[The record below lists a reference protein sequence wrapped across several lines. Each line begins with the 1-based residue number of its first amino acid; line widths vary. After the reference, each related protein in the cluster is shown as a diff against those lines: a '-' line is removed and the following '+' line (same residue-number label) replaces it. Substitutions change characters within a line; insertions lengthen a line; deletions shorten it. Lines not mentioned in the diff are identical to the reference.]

1 MKKEFSDN
9 TLNIDSLPEHNQEPT
24 EKGNIKLLDVVAL
37 TQDVPEHNLKRGEV
51 GTVVE
56 ILSNGEAFE
65 VEFSDDNGQMYKCL
79 SFLAS
84 QLRVVHDE
92 PINVNPNRQANDAL
106 QGYYYQICHTVNS
119 WLDLADN
126 DILYLEVAEDFDIES
141 DGTFTA
147 TQVKH
152 TQRNISLR
160 SEQVIDAINNFWKL
174 RNENSNRCVKFRLL
188 TKSKIVKEKDNEFG
202 MDKPGLELW
211 SRCPDDEV
219 IIKKISDFL
228 QNDRKISDEVKTF
241 LKKASPQEIHEQ
253 LIEPITWDTDAK
265 DTISVE
271 HEIKEKLI
279 YHGKEDKIPAS
290 YVKQVFAHLFTEA
303 FSVATRK
310 DNRKLTQ
317 ARFLEMFEEQTTVR
331 VPIHQ
336 YIRSQ
341 QPINLKLILDHFK
354 EELEELVGDLS
365 EFTIQSH
372 PHIQTD
378 IPPLYLDVIVP
389 RTDLLTNIQTKL
401 QSEGIVIIQGGVD
414 TGKTTLAKLIAN
426 NIDSDWFWLKLTNKE
441 ASQIV
446 QTLKQLAIAISNQSS
461 QVNVVL
467 DDLNLQPQQLKMYE
481 EELGIV
487 AYSVLERGAKLL
499 ITSQHKPTPNLIR
512 SLGLPSSVV
521 TPAPYFTIPEI
532 EQFAEQMGCSTNDI
546 DTWVTLIRA
555 HTGGHPR
562 LVHAWLVRLQEDG
575 WNEQNILTSIL
586 HPPEKV
592 KEEREAARLLLT
604 DLPKDRREFL
614 YRLSLMSIGFRKD
627 YALNVAEIPE
637 PIFHPGDVFSQL
649 VGPWIDQVS
658 ETYYTVSPL
667 LTNAAKEVWSESRI
681 KDLHAYIANA
691 ILKTKNLTTTEAWAV
706 LTHSMIGQNRGGF
719 ISVIHALMTAQEDD
733 WENLCQE
740 FSWLVSIK
748 TDPHEEL
755 FPGDAFVNQM
765 FRSLQYRIAVEVRPE
780 LVPKILEIWDKETKP
795 YEPRQSYLLSRLMLA
810 TEILKYNQVTL
821 SAKKLVGYLKE
832 IIDIKNMD
840 KKVWKSYFNSME
852 ELKEINI
859 DESNFFSFLFSFI
872 YMRPEINA
880 VFLNE
885 LIDTLDKLD
894 PRIRTLLL
902 VDFEN
907 NTIQSQLLNN
917 GVWLT
922 EEKLEN
928 PNWTRCLEA
937 FDKVIEKTIAWGY
950 PYITAASARIKAITH
965 DEKLSD
971 PDTAHKVLQ
980 DIISKLGTLPT
991 IEEAQAVVYF
1001 NQKRYKDA
1009 LNIYERILPKW
1020 NPPSEQLNIGPLEE
1034 YRRAA
1039 ICAAYLDNW
1048 KKAACFFEE
1057 GANKTQKIENTERY
1071 IGLYA
1076 DAGFAQFKAGN
1087 LLDCIKLLHLVLQKF
1102 EKLPQDNTNLTY
1114 FTLKKRLEHTIKWIW
1129 QIWCVGE
1136 VNTSNFFE
1144 PTVGFCSDPTTNE
1157 EILTLPD
1164 CPIGYSWFYL
1174 SQIEYRFGHET
1185 TVFQNA
1191 LRTTD
1196 REEYPFL
1203 NYRLS
1208 FLEAQYEFRN
1218 KTFDNLPQR
1227 IYQLAPVY
1235 SSMKKHQQSGRGAAE
1250 KGSYSIPNSDL
1261 SDFAS
1266 VDNIIAI
1273 FIAALIALMRT
1284 NRDEQDI
1291 LAKWRTNSSELPIK
1305 ENIYSA
1311 LDLIEPIL
1319 WGDYNDALTVMYTSD
1334 EKIEKQLAA
1343 SVRVIRNQETSLED
1357 LLFAHTIISSF
1368 FINSPWED
1376 FVVKDLGVLLSVQWL
1391 QKIEFR
1397 AKLKTPMLTVPQ
1409 IEQACNSSETG
1420 KKKIGQILLAVH
1432 QAVSVKVPLSSKF
1445 FEQFRTWTESP
1456 SKQKQEP
1463 ATRKN
1468 PTAQRLIKAMEKPPH
1483 LTDEDIEALNRSIK
1497 EGEIPIKFDSP
1508 FDSDESNK

>member
-1 MKKEFSDN
+1 
-9 TLNIDSLPEHNQEPT
+9 
-24 EKGNIKLLDVVAL
+24 
-37 TQDVPEHNLKRGEV
+37 
-51 GTVVE
+51 
-56 ILSNGEAFE
+56 
-65 VEFSDDNGQMYKCL
+65 MYKCL

-84 QLRVVHDE
+84 QLEVFHQE
-92 PINVNPNRQANDAL
+92 PIKVDSKRQATDSIE
-106 QGYYYQICHTVNS
+106 GYRYQILHSVNA
-119 WLDLADN
+119 WLELADN

-152 TQRNISLR
+152 TQDNITLR
-160 SEQVIDAINNFWKL
+160 SQQVIDGINNYWEL
-174 RNENSNRCVKFRLL
+174 RTNNSDRRVKFRLL
-188 TKSKIVKEKDNEFG
+188 TKSKIVEEQGNPLET
-202 MDKPGLELW
+202 DKPGLEVW
-211 SRCPDDEV
+211 SRCSGDETV
-219 IIKKISDFL
+219 IQKISDFL
-228 QNDRKISDEVKTF
+228 QTDGKISEEVKDF
-241 LKKASPQEIHEQ
+241 LRQAEPQEIYEK
-253 LIEPITWDTDAK
+253 LIKPITWKTNSK
-265 DTISVE
+265 DSNFVEQSIS
-271 HEIKEKLI
+271 EKLLL
-279 YHGKEDKIPAS
+279 HGNKLGLLPFDAS
-290 YVKQVFAHLFTEA
+290 KVIDALLNEA
-303 FSVATRK
+303 FTVATDK
-310 DNRKLTQ
+310 ENRELNKT
-317 ARFLEMFEEQTTVR
+317 RFFEIFEEQTTQR
-331 VPIHQ
+331 VSTQHLRHLQ
-336 YIRSQ
+336 MQATQATS
-341 QPINLKLILDHFK
+341 LDTANAAFIGGSSD
-354 EELEELVGDLS
+354 V
-365 EFTIQSH
+365 TIQPQS
-372 PHIQTD
+372 PIQNT
-378 IPPLYLDVIVP
+378 IPPLYRDVFK
-389 RTDLLTNIQTKL
+389 RTELLTSIQTKL
-401 QSEGIVIIQGGVD
+401 QSAGIVIIQGSVD
-414 TGKTTLAKLIAN
+414 TGKTTLAKLTADA
-426 NIDSDWFWLKLTNKE
+426 IDGDWFWRNFTNKE

-446 QTLKQLAIAISNQSS
+446 QELQQLSIAISNQSS

-467 DDLNLQPQQLKMYE
+467 DDLNLQPQQLRTYE
-481 EELGIV
+481 EVLGIV
-487 AYSVLERGAKLL
+487 VYRIRERGAKLL
-499 ITSQHKPTPNLIR
+499 ITSQHKPPPNLIR
-512 SLGLPSSVV
+512 ILGVSPSV
-521 TPAPYFTIPEI
+521 TINVPNFTEPEI
-532 EQFAEQMGCSTNDI
+532 RQFAEEMGCPANDI
-546 DTWVTLIRA
+546 DTWVTLIQA

-562 LVHAWLVRLQEDG
+562 LVHAWLAQLQEEG
-575 WNEQNILTSIL
+575 WTEQNILTSIL
-586 HPPEKV
+586 HASEEV

-658 ETYYTVSPL
+658 ETYYAVSPL
-667 LTNAAKEVWSESRI
+667 LTNAAKEVWSENRI

-810 TEILKYNQVTL
+810 TEILKYNQMTL
-821 SAKKLVGYLKE
+821 PAKKLVGYLKE
-832 IIDIKNMD
+832 IIDIKNMN

-907 NTIQSQLLNN
+907 DTIQSQLLNN

-928 PNWTRCLEA
+928 PNWPRCLEV
-937 FDKVIEKTIAWGY
+937 FDKVTEKTIAWGY
-950 PYITAASARIKAITH
+950 PYIAAASARIKAITH

-980 DIISKLGTLPT
+980 DIISKLGPLPT

-1071 IGLYA
+1071 IGLYT

-1087 LLDCIKLLHLVLQKF
+1087 MLDSINLLNLALQKF
-1102 EKLPQDNTNLTY
+1102 ETLPENNTDLSY
-1114 FTLKKRLEHTIKWIW
+1114 FTLKKRIVHTIQWMTVHNRENYSSKS
-1129 QIWCVGE
+1129 E
-1136 VNTSNFFE
+1136 E
-1144 PTVGFCSDPTTNE
+1144 PSVGFCSNPETSEKVLDLPDSPIRDAWFYLAQIEYKFGSGRTALDHTLQITDRDAVPVLNLFLSILEIQYDFKNKTFNKLPERIYQLVNVRDLIQRHNQSEKGIENQGINSMPIPNPPDFTSVENITNVLVASILVQLSTSVDIH
-1157 EILTLPD
+1157 EILTL
-1164 CPIGYSWFYL
+1164 
-1174 SQIEYRFGHET
+1174 
-1185 TVFQNA
+1185 
-1191 LRTTD
+1191 
-1196 REEYPFL
+1196 
-1203 NYRLS
+1203 
-1208 FLEAQYEFRN
+1208 
-1218 KTFDNLPQR
+1218 
-1227 IYQLAPVY
+1227 
-1235 SSMKKHQQSGRGAAE
+1235 
-1250 KGSYSIPNSDL
+1250 
-1261 SDFAS
+1261 
-1266 VDNIIAI
+1266 
-1273 FIAALIALMRT
+1273 
-1284 NRDEQDI
+1284 
-1291 LAKWRTNSSELPIK
+1291 WRADSSESSIK
-1305 ENIYSA
+1305 ENMTTA
-1311 LDLIEPIL
+1311 LNLIDAML
-1319 WGDYNDALTVMYTSD
+1319 SGDENNALTVMKTQ
-1334 EKIEKQLAA
+1334 EAKPEERLTAALKI
-1343 SVRVIRNQETSLED
+1343 IHDPETSPEN
-1357 LLFAHTIISSF
+1357 LFYAHTLIAPYLIDNL
-1368 FINSPWED
+1368 IWLDP
-1376 FVVKDLGVLLSVQWL
+1376 FVIDLAELLSTQWL
-1391 QKIEFR
+1391 ERIREIPIRIVSK
-1397 AKLKTPMLTVPQ
+1397 V
-1409 IEQACNSSETG
+1409 EQACNSHETG
-1420 KKKIGQILLAVH
+1420 KKKIGQILLSID
-1432 QAVSVKVPLSSKF
+1432 QGVSISVPSNILQ
-1445 FEQFRTWTESP
+1445 EFRSWIELES
-1456 SKQKQEP
+1456 E
-1463 ATRKN
+1463 
-1468 PTAQRLIKAMEKPPH
+1468 
-1483 LTDEDIEALNRSIK
+1483 
-1497 EGEIPIKFDSP
+1497 
-1508 FDSDESNK
+1508 